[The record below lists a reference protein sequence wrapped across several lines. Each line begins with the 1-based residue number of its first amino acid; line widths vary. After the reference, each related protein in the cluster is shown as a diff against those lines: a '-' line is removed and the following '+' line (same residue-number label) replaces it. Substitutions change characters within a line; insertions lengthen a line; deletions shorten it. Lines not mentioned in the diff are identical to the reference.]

1 MKKKI
6 VIFYGKPHWL
16 KAEYE
21 VILNVFVPNI
31 FHQNDFSI
39 YYLNTTHFKMQNST
53 GSIVNEKSMIFSYR
67 WLYHFWNVFFYS
79 YWYIL
84 GLKFKYYLFL
94 PEHNFDRPNAAES
107 SRYSSS
113 KICKENS
120 KALCFMSSRSL
131 AHTLAFPSY

>member
-1 MKKKI
+1 MGNRTDSKLEMKLLFWIFLFRIFFIKI
-6 VIFYGKPHWL
+6 IFL
-16 KAEYE
+16 
-21 VILNVFVPNI
+21 FT
-31 FHQNDFSI
+31 

-53 GSIVNEKSMIFSYR
+53 GSIVNENLWYSVTGDYTIFKM
-67 WLYHFWNVFFYS
+67 FFFYS
-79 YWYIL
+79 YRCIL
-84 GLKFKYYLFL
+84 RLKFKYYLFL

>member
-1 MKKKI
+1 MKI
-6 VIFYGKPHWL
+6 YDIQLQVIIPFLKCFFFIPIGK
-16 KAEYE
+16 
-21 VILNVFVPNI
+21 
-31 FHQNDFSI
+31 
-39 YYLNTTHFKMQNST
+39 
-53 GSIVNEKSMIFSYR
+53 
-67 WLYHFWNVFFYS
+67 
-79 YWYIL
+79 YIL
-84 GLKFKYYLFL
+84 IGLKFKYYLFL